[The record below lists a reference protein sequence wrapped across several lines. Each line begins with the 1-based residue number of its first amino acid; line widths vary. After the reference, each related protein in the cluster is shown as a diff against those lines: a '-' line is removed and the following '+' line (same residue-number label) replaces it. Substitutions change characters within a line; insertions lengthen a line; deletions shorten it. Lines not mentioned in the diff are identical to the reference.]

1 MSSEHKKYLKK
12 IKIQNIS
19 ILLLQISVFIIFIFL
34 WQLLTDLKI
43 IDSFIL
49 SSPKKIIKTI
59 INLYNS
65 NNLFI
70 HIYTTFIE
78 IFVSFF
84 ISMFISILLASLL
97 WFFPTI
103 SKIIDPYLTILNSL
117 PKVALGPIILIWFG
131 TNVKSIII
139 MAILISSIVLTIN
152 IYNSFTNIDRFKIKF
167 IKTITKNKFKIFR
180 YLIFPASL
188 KTIISNLKICIS
200 MTLIGIIMGEFL
212 VSKKGIGYLILY
224 GSQVFNL
231 DLVLSGIIIL
241 CICATILYYI
251 IFFIEK
257 LYEKNT
263 H

>member
-1 MSSEHKKYLKK
+1 MSNEHKRYLKK

-19 ILLLQISVFIIFIFL
+19 ILLLQIIIFIIFIFL
-34 WQLLTDLKI
+34 WQVLTDLKI

-49 SSPKKIIKTI
+49 SSPKKIINTI
-59 INLYNS
+59 INLYKS
-65 NNLFI
+65 NNLFM

-78 IFVSFF
+78 IFISFF

-97 WFFPTI
+97 WFFPI
-103 SKIIDPYLTILNSL
+103 LSKIIDPYLTILNSL

-131 TNVKSIII
+131 TNIKSIII

-152 IYNSFTNIDRFKIKF
+152 IYNSFTNIDRFKLKF
-167 IKTITKNKFKIFR
+167 IKTITNNKFKIYR
-180 YLIFPASL
+180 YLIFPGSL
-188 KTIISNLKICIS
+188 KTIIANLKICIS

-257 LYEKNT
+257 IYEKNT